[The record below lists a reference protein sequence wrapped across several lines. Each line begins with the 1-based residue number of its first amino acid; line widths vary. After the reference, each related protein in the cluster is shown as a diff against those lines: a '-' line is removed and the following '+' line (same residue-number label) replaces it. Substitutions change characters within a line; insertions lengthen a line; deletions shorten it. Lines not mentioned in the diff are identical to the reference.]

1 MEGIVQS
8 LFDIMPVLEIL
19 IKCATNQIIYV
30 FQAI

>member
-8 LFDIMPVLEIL
+8 LFDIMPVRKIL
-19 IKCATNQIIYV
+19 VKSATNQIMYI